1 MRAMRFLMPVLVALA
16 AICAGLAIARAR
28 VAAGSAPAPRRVVA
42 GVSVG
47 MGIVGAV
54 LLGVGWWSWGEAQAG
69 TSPALVASV
78 AYVGASIELFF
89 AAMLAPSALRAVAS
103 SNPSARAR
111 PR

>member
-1 MRAMRFLMPVLVALA
+1 MPVLVAFA

-28 VAAGSAPAPRRVVA
+28 AGAGSAPAASRIVV
-42 GVSVG
+42 GVSLG
-47 MGIVGAV
+47 MGVVGV
-54 LLGVGWWSWGEAQAG
+54 ILLGIGWWSWGEAQAG

-89 AAMLAPSALRAVAS
+89 AAMLAPSAVRAVAS